1 MIDRVSVSGTTFN
14 DLPHKFEAGT
24 PPIAAGIG
32 FGEALNFLT
41 SIGFSNIAA
50 REQELLEYA
59 NHALSKIDGLQF
71 IGTSTNKT
79 SVISFLLED
88 TGHHCTQPIMEYYS
102 IPGTIRASLS
112 FYNNEQDI
120 DTLVSAV
127 KETQSFFT

>member
-1 MIDRVSVSGTTFN
+1 M
-14 DLPHKFEAGT
+14 
-24 PPIAAGIG
+24 
-32 FGEALNFLT
+32 T

-59 NHALSKIDGLQF
+59 NHELSKIDGLQF

-88 TGHHCTQPIMEYYS
+88 IHPTDAGTIMDKYGVAVRTGHHCTQPIMEYYS